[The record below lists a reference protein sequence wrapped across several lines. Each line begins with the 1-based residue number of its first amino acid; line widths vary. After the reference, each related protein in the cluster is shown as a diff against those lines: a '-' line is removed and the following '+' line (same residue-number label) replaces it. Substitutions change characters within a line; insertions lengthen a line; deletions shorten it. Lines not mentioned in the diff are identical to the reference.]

1 MRLFLIASL
10 VAGIIACI
18 AYAVPTEVLGVANL
32 FWVSLCLTLFVAD
45 FVFGGYVFNYTPRQA
60 PPQ

>member
-1 MRLFLIASL
+1 MRIFLIASL
-10 VAGIIACI
+10 IAGIIACI

-32 FWVSLCLTLFVAD
+32 FWVALCLTLLVAD
-45 FVFGGYVFNYTPRQA
+45 FVFGGYVFNLNRQA